1 MPVTGTC
8 RPMPGL
14 FTALLVFTAIGC
26 GSGDEYAPPAGV
38 TITGKIYNGG
48 GPMRMER
55 PDVGLGSIELTLVP
69 EGADAT
75 NENLDLETTIAE
87 VDGSF
92 MFEGPGDG
100 IPAGKYRLAV
110 YHYENGPGEDNL
122 EGAFSPVNS
131 PIEITVSEEY
141 VGGEQDLGVID
152 VKEFAGKVKAA
163 PSEDAP
169 VEAPTGTPTDTST

>member
-1 MPVTGTC
+1 MSSVLGT
-8 RPMPGL
+8 RGPLAGL
-14 FTALLVFTAIGC
+14 STALLACAAIGC
-26 GSGDEYAPPAGV
+26 GSSDDYVPPTGV
-38 TITGKIYNGG
+38 TLTGKIYNGG

-69 EGADAT
+69 AGADAT

-92 MFEGPGDG
+92 IFEGPGDG
-100 IPAGKYRLAV
+100 IAAGKYRLAV
-110 YHYENGPGEDNL
+110 YHYENGPGVDNL

-131 PIEITVSEEY
+131 PIEITVSEEHL
-141 VGGEQDLGVID
+141 GGEQDLGVID

-163 PSEDAP
+163 APSED
-169 VEAPTGTPTDTST
+169 TPADTST